1 MTTPNL
7 EPEYS
12 PPKTIY
18 SSWQMFQFF
27 LFWSWN
33 LIFLAFMS
41 LGFAPV
47 MLPET
52 LTAVLTGTIP
62 GAYLAYALVLALI
75 PVLCVI
81 LGLTVLRRAPARLF
95 ALGYVIEGPLM
106 LLLAV
111 RFFLIRQA
119 TPGVSITLLIALL
132 GMAAFLWTLLDTRS
146 GERRLPYES
155 LRLLGL
161 TLMALTSLYAAVWIA
176 FYALPAGAELLNA
189 LSRFIMDL
197 PRILGDISRDIISTL
212 RYTPIMLPFSI
223 LGFLLLI
230 YTATLFVLA
239 PIAVP
244 LLSLRAWWHSYTRQ
258 LINAGRGSTL
268 LMVGL
273 TVVSVVGLFVLANRQ
288 PQARAFALL
297 EQPPASTEE
306 AKTLLRDSDV
316 IREGLLNAYLAPF
329 RYISARG
336 EVRHI
341 REMYHSAFNMPEPQ
355 AYRVQQAYERMA
367 SPLLYQPVNEE
378 LLADLTDNRALVE
391 EPRQAADLYQ
401 QFFDTPIVDGERQTI
416 VAAARSTWSPDQAE
430 AAWQAVDDR
439 EIYLLSQ
446 DLNIQEF
453 GDWAELELHEV
464 YENQTNELQE
474 VVYYFSLPESAVI
487 TGVWLGNT
495 PDKSQAFQYQVAPRG
510 AAQAVYR
517 EQTRVMRDPAL
528 VEQIGPRQ
536 YRLRVYPVPRLQV
549 TFNQRTNRSTV
560 EEAPPL
566 HMWLSW
572 REMAAQDIDSP
583 DTWPMPRL
591 AYLRNVY
598 WDQDTERSLNGE
610 TLKSPGDDWLP
621 KTVRTT
627 EQSAP
632 IAHRVDLPGEQTVLA
647 LPERHLTAPDLPA
660 GTRIALVIDRSR
672 SMQPHAQAVVDAI
685 TRLEAFDL
693 PTAPVDV
700 YLTASPY
707 RGEEPELSTIESVL
721 TNGIVYYGGQ
731 NAAQLIAQYE
741 DLRQLNG
748 DRTYD
753 AVIILTDGTGY
764 ELGESAV
771 DVPIPASPVWL
782 VHMGQELPLGYD
794 DRTLEAIQVSG
805 GGVTGDLESA
815 LDRLAVSLGSATT
828 GDAASAPVV
837 DLVDGYLWTVLPT
850 GQADS
855 ALPPDVELVIHNPV
869 EPFAAL
875 AARRLVLAEMQRN
888 SGTIDQLETL
898 DYLHALA
905 IEYGIVTPYSSMI
918 VLVDAAQQHLLDK
931 LADLEDRYQREV
943 ESLGDTTPSTP
954 TPLTGVPEPHEWLLM
969 GLVAGMLVYLIYTK
983 RRQALATARL

>member
-1 MTTPNL
+1 M
-7 EPEYS
+7 
-12 PPKTIY
+12 
-18 SSWQMFQFF
+18 
-27 LFWSWN
+27 
-33 LIFLAFMS
+33 
-41 LGFAPV
+41 
-47 MLPET
+47 
-52 LTAVLTGTIP
+52 
-62 GAYLAYALVLALI
+62 
-75 PVLCVI
+75 
-81 LGLTVLRRAPARLF
+81 
-95 ALGYVIEGPLM
+95 
-106 LLLAV
+106 
-111 RFFLIRQA
+111 
-119 TPGVSITLLIALL
+119 
-132 GMAAFLWTLLDTRS
+132 
-146 GERRLPYES
+146 
-155 LRLLGL
+155 
-161 TLMALTSLYAAVWIA
+161 
-176 FYALPAGAELLNA
+176 
-189 LSRFIMDL
+189 
-197 PRILGDISRDIISTL
+197 
-212 RYTPIMLPFSI
+212 
-223 LGFLLLI
+223 
-230 YTATLFVLA
+230 LA

-258 LINAGRGSTL
+258 LKNAGRGSTL
-268 LMVGL
+268 LLVGL
-273 TVVSVVGLFVLANRQ
+273 TVVSVVGIFVLANRQ

-367 SPLLYQPVNEE
+367 SPLLYQPVNEQ
-378 LLADLTDNRALVE
+378 LLADFTDNRALVE

-495 PDKSQAFQYQVAPRG
+495 PDKSQAFEYQVAPRG

-517 EQTRVMRDPAL
+517 EQTRVIRDPAL

-549 TFNQRTNRSTV
+549 TFNQRTNRSIV

-572 REMAAQDIDSP
+572 REMAAQGIDSP

-610 TLKSPGDDWLP
+610 TLRAPGEDWLP

-632 IAHRVDLPGEQTVLA
+632 IAHRVDLPGEQTVMA
-647 LPERHLTAPDLPA
+647 LPGRHLTAPDLPA
-660 GTRIALVIDRSR
+660 GIQIALVIDRSR
-672 SMQPHAQAVVDAI
+672 SMQPHAQAVMDAV
-685 TRLEAFDL
+685 TRLQVFDL
-693 PTAPVDV
+693 PTTPVDV

-721 TNGIVYYGGQ
+721 SDGIIYYGGQ
-731 NAAQLIAQYE
+731 NAAQLITQYE
-741 DLRQLNG
+741 ELRQLNG
-748 DRTYD
+748 DQTYD
-753 AVIILTDGTGY
+753 AVFILTDGTGY

-771 DVPIPASPVWL
+771 DVPIPDAPVWL

-805 GGVTGDLESA
+805 GGVTGDLETA
-815 LDRLAVSLGSATT
+815 LDRLAVSLGAANT

-855 ALPPDVELVIHNPV
+855 ALPPDVELVFHNPV

-905 IEYGIVTPYSSMI
+905 IEHGIVTPYSSMI
-918 VLVDAAQQHLLDK
+918 VLVDAAQQNLLDK
-931 LADLEDRYQREV
+931 LADLDDRYQREV

-969 GLVAGMLVYLIYTK
+969 GLAAGMLVYLIYTK
-983 RRQALATARL
+983 RRQALATARA